1 MEKHPSPSR
10 RSVLWERRFADC
22 RGKLG
27 LGFPPAWTVEN
38 YQEGRA
44 ALGHA
49 HWIFMGPGKHKK
61 KPENGV
67 SHYLPGAERSLGGGG
82 GGGGGGSGGGGRH
95 WQTCRQL
102 SVTLEQDFWGS
113 PCVTCKHGHTY
124 PTEGEDHKA
133 TRS

>member
-1 MEKHPSPSR
+1 MEKHPSASR

-49 HWIFMGPGKHKK
+49 HWIFTGPGKHKK
-61 KPENGV
+61 E
-67 SHYLPGAERSLGGGG
+67 
-82 GGGGGGSGGGGRH
+82 
-95 WQTCRQL
+95 T
-102 SVTLEQDFWGS
+102 
-113 PCVTCKHGHTY
+113 
-124 PTEGEDHKA
+124 
-133 TRS
+133 